1 MLHRTVGTAW
11 GVERPVLSGVEGVSL
26 LKIKQGD
33 TVEVIRGEDVGMRG
47 TVRIVDPRENRIIV
61 EGVNIAIKHQR
72 PIPAG
77 RQQTQGG
84 RIEVESSI
92 DASKVMLI
100 CPSCQERTRVGY
112 AHLGAESEGQT
123 RKVRVCKKCSAEL

>member
-1 MLHRTVGTAW
+1 M
-11 GVERPVLSGVEGVSL
+11 
-26 LKIKQGD
+26 KIKQGD
-33 TVEVIRGEDVGMRG
+33 TVEIIRGADLGMRG
-47 TVRIVDPRENRIIV
+47 TVRVVDPRKNKIIV

-84 RIEVESSI
+84 RIEVETFI
-92 DASKVMLI
+92 DVSKVMLI

-112 AHLGAESEGQT
+112 TYIGADSGQGQA
-123 RKVRVCKKCSAEL
+123 RKVRVCKKCNADL

>member
-1 MLHRTVGTAW
+1 M
-11 GVERPVLSGVEGVSL
+11 
-26 LKIKQGD
+26 KIKQGD
-33 TVEVIRGEDVGMRG
+33 TVEVIRGEDLGMRG
-47 TVRIVDPRENRIIV
+47 TVRVVDPRNNRIIV

-84 RIEVESSI
+84 RIEVETFI

-112 AHLGAESEGQT
+112 TYVGSDSDQPGRGKA
-123 RKVRVCKKCSAEL
+123 RKVRVCKKCNADF

>member
-1 MLHRTVGTAW
+1 MV
-11 GVERPVLSGVEGVSL
+11 
-26 LKIKQGD
+26 KIKQGD
-33 TVEVIRGEDVGMRG
+33 TVEVVQGKDLGMRG
-47 TVRIVDPRENRIIV
+47 TVRVVDPKKNRIIV

-84 RIEVESSI
+84 RIEVETFI

-112 AHLGAESEGQT
+112 SYTGSDS
-123 RKVRVCKKCSAEL
+123 RKVRVCKKCNADI